1 MIESPKSSYNRFVYY
16 VYILQCPDK
25 TLYTGITTDVARRFK
40 EHQLGVGAR
49 YTRAH
54 GAKKMIY
61 SEGVKTRSAA
71 LKREAAIKKMSRAE
85 KLALV
90 RSAGIKR

>member
-1 MIESPKSSYNRFVYY
+1 MYY

-40 EHQLGVGAR
+40 EHQLGVGAQ